1 MWLQDRNTIYMN
13 YMRNIVI
20 DSNSAGDAVNK
31 FKFQGGI
38 DTAIGI
44 DYPTTGPS
52 MNFQTLIRDLAIS
65 VGERA
70 PRVQIPLDDI
80 CSFLFHKFDTRLADK
95 ISVEI
100 KFKNNPT
107 GWLDTE
113 FISSNLPAG
122 APIYPSL
129 RVTNA
134 FITQRSQL
142 YTDPSILWNLSTPWM
157 KPMIKTEVQA
167 FPLGPNPPQFFNA
180 ASAVTNPQNNP
191 LRVRFR
197 LSDAFALHKRI
208 IGMSLQISYADPGHS
223 TPGVPGLQWF
233 PNGTQAKIYKG
244 GKLVEDLS
252 SICKFG
258 RQSDHFLKCLGAN
271 WVPHS
276 ATTAEQVIVGTA
288 ASLMNFNWNLWGA
301 GGNYIS
307 FLDRN
312 LAETNKADLGSLTN
326 VALLGGISNEQS
338 ENWEVEIGV
347 TYPGFLQGQTGGQ
360 FRDMGDQLLVY
371 LHYTELLSIDASKGG
386 NRSEIKVYS

>member
-1 MWLQDRNTIYMN
+1 MSTGTVARDQKYTVGSNTAGVIKTSPSTLYYESQYSFLPPSCQPSQGAIIRCDVYNSASVAGILTHLDLNFDLDVPGIPGTEAAYLSSLTKAMEWLKIYINNVEVMWLQDRNTIYMN

-208 IGMSLQISYADPGHS
+208 IGMSLQVSYADPGA
-223 TPGVPGLQWF
+223 TTPIFPGVQWG
-233 PNGTQAKIYKG
+233 PNMCNAKIYKG
-244 GKLVEDLS
+244 G
-252 SICKFG
+252 
-258 RQSDHFLKCLGAN
+258 
-271 WVPHS
+271 
-276 ATTAEQVIVGTA
+276 
-288 ASLMNFNWNLWGA
+288 
-301 GGNYIS
+301 
-307 FLDRN
+307 DR
-312 LAETNKADLGSLTN
+312 KS
-326 VALLGGISNEQS
+326 V
-338 ENWEVEIGV
+338 V
-347 TYPGFLQGQTGGQ
+347 
-360 FRDMGDQLLVY
+360 
-371 LHYTELLSIDASKGG
+371 
-386 NRSEIKVYS
+386 